1 MQKMIRKMKVN
12 KRDIFCGKN
21 WSSSMAL
28 RMLSTQIKIINLF
41 VLSDNK
47 ADSKLF
53 DKTLRTQKQL
63 AKLLDECAAR
73 ADKNLSHLRALANHP
88 LCARRGAQRL
98 SLFFN
103 PTPIF
108 CLFTTKRKYPRQ
120 QQSELFLFAFVHD
133 WYCLHGHYA
142 TAYAK
147 LITLLLL

>member
-1 MQKMIRKMKVN
+1 MIRKMQVN
-12 KRDIFCGKN
+12 KRDIFSGKN
-21 WSSSMAL
+21 CSSSMAL

-53 DKTLRTQKQL
+53 DKTLRTRKQL

-88 LCARRGAQRL
+88 LCARRGAASLPLFQSDSDFL
-98 SLFFN
+98 SFHN
-103 PTPIF
+103 K
-108 CLFTTKRKYPRQ
+108 TKIPPAAAKRTV
-120 QQSELFLFAFVHD
+120 FLFAFVHD